1 LVSKTF
7 SQPVAFFE
15 SEMPYVKGRQLGFA
29 MTSKEPDTCVTCV
42 VTCEDQWSMV
52 QMEAI
57 DIMKDEQDESGGFL
71 THAMRRAKRTA
82 GNYAQLFLDDEGTD
96 KAGRF
101 YWTGLAAFAAKQV
114 VEGMATAGEFI
125 RGRPQS
131 LVGAVRFSAAVTYYY
146 LAKGNLWVFL
156 EVVPWHLFYRQ
167 HGPALFAHCSG
178 RRNVETYDKPVKAKV
193 KELPWASG
201 PYEGMLKLLRKEVS
215 VANFDHPV
223 SSPPLKDGAALAEM
237 NNCRMTEPLR
247 NAFAYIQAYE
257 MQTDKDDKNS
267 AAYNAASAALQ
278 HEQELHLQR
287 MIYDH
292 PEFQSAMSK
301 NDWARGFPRLAWLF
315 GATDPAL
322 FFHADAQVD
331 DATYQRDVAPYGITR
346 EEIAARME
354 VKDGHLYIADDR
366 MKYVK
371 QILKKYHR
379 LMTSV
384 SGGNGKP
391 PHREYIVGQ
400 LRVIAELWRHA

>member
-1 LVSKTF
+1 MSKTF

-57 DIMKDEQDESGGFL
+57 DIMKDERGGFL

-101 YWTGLAAFAAKQV
+101 YWTGLAGFAAKQV
-114 VEGMATAGEFI
+114 VDGMATTLEFL
-125 RGRPQS
+125 RGGRPQS
-131 LVGAVRFSAAVTYYY
+131 RVGAVRFSAAVTYYY

-167 HGPALFAHCSG
+167 HGPTLFEHCSR
-178 RRNVETYDKPVKAKV
+178 RRNVETYDKPVKDKV

-201 PYEGMLKLLRKEVS
+201 PYEGMLQLLRKEVS
-215 VANFDHPV
+215 VANFDQPV

-237 NNCRMTEPLR
+237 NHCQMTMHLR
-247 NAFAYIQAYE
+247 EAFKYIQYFE
-257 MQTDKDDKNS
+257 VTEGKDEKDD
-267 AAYNAASAALQ
+267 AAYKAAWASLE
-278 HEQELHLQR
+278 HEQKLHLQK
-287 MIYDH
+287 MIYGH

-301 NDWARGFPRLAWLF
+301 NDWARSMPPLAWLF
-315 GATDPAL
+315 GATDPTL
-322 FFHADAQVD
+322 FFHAEAEVD
-331 DATYQRDVAPYGITR
+331 EETYQRDVAPYGITR
-346 EEIAARME
+346 EQVKARME
-354 VKDGHLYIADDR
+354 VKDGHLFDVEDR
-366 MKYVK
+366 MEYVR
-371 QILKKYHR
+371 QILDKYHE
-379 LMTSV
+379 LMTMV
-384 SGGNGKP
+384 ADKP
-391 PHREYIVGQ
+391 GQHSHRGYIVGQ
-400 LRVIAELWRHA
+400 IKVIAERWRNA